1 MGWLIILFMVLVVI
15 AGLWRLGR
23 LDGSALQMVGAG
35 LALALAGYAWQ
46 GRPTLAGSPGARP
59 VDQQPGGETFAAA
72 RQQLL
77 GQFDRASVWL
87 TLADAYLR
95 RGETLDAVDV
105 LRSGIRQRPDD
116 SDLWIGLGNALVVHS
131 GGLMTPAADLAF
143 RRAQALAPAAPGP
156 RFFYGL
162 SLAEGGRFAEAEIL
176 WRDVLATAPKD
187 VSWRPFVEQKLKLLI
202 QIRAIAEGR
211 APMPAL
217 PR

>member
-1 MGWLIILFMVLVVI
+1 MGWLIILVLVVVVI

-23 LDGSALQMVGAG
+23 LDGSALQMVCAG

-46 GRPTLAGSPGARP
+46 GRPTLAGSPEVRP
-59 VDQQPGGETFAAA
+59 VDQQSGGETFTAA

-95 RGETLDAVDV
+95 RGETLNAVDIM
-105 LRSGIRQRPDD
+105 RSGIRQYPDN

-131 GGLMTPAADLAF
+131 GGLMTPAADFAF
-143 RRAQALAPAAPGP
+143 RRAQALASDAPGP

-162 SLAEGGRFAEAEIL
+162 SLAAGGRFAEAEIL
-176 WRDVLATAPKD
+176 WRDVLVTAPKD
-187 VSWRPFVEQKLKLLI
+187 VSWRPFVEERLKLLI

-211 APMPAL
+211 APMPTQ